1 MLKLL
6 TYRAQDG
13 LRLGIKTDRGV
24 LDVSAAKQRAQ
35 SADAPE
41 HMEEVIQGGAE
52 ALSALEMLRARA
64 VGDGDGDD
72 LWLSEEQLRLGPC
85 VPDPGKIICIGTN
98 YRKHAMESNMPIPST
113 PILFSKFNN
122 TVAAHGDVIALPFN
136 SDQVDYEAELAVVI
150 GSVAKRVPAQ
160 RSLQH
165 VFGYCNVNDI
175 SARDLQFKTH
185 QWLLGKSCDGF
196 SPLGPYLVTADEVGD
211 PNALRITCDVNGER
225 RQNSTTADM
234 IFPCSE
240 IVSYVS
246 EHMTLYPG
254 DIILTGTPEG
264 VVLGYPPEKR
274 VWLKEGD
281 EVTIEVEKLGR
292 LTNRFRR
299 EG

>member
-1 MLKLL
+1 MKLL
-6 TYRAQDG
+6 TYRSQDG

-24 LDVSAAKQRAQ
+24 LDVRAAKQRAQ

-52 ALSALEMLRARA
+52 ALSALETLLARA
-64 VGDGDGDD
+64 VGAGDD
-72 LWLSEEQLRLGPC
+72 LWLSEERLRLGPC

-98 YRKHAMESNMPIPST
+98 YRKHAMESNMPIPAT

-136 SDQVDYEAELAVVI
+136 SDQVDYEAELAVII

-160 RSLQH
+160 RSLRH

-211 PNALRITCDVNGER
+211 PNALRITCHVNGER

-234 IFPCSE
+234 IFPCNE

-264 VVLGYPPEKR
+264 VMLGYPPEKR

-281 EVTIEVEKLGR
+281 EVTVEVEKLGR

-299 EG
+299 EA